1 MAQGYGVNIP
11 LVVDPTDSAYKLLDN
26 VEDVVRQ
33 NLKMLVLT
41 SPGERIQVPSF
52 GVGIRRYLFEN
63 MNSSTRT
70 RIEQKIQEQ
79 VRAFMSYLTIDN
91 IDISVPLNDFG
102 SPDESLSNVLFIKIS
117 YNVKSFRSFSD
128 FLTLELTI

>member
-63 MNSSTRT
+63 MTSSTRAQ
-70 RIEQKIQEQ
+70 IDQKIREQ
-79 VRAFMSYLTIDN
+79 VRAFMSYLIIDN
-91 IDISVPLNDFG
+91 IDISVPLNDLG
-102 SPDESLSNVLFIKIS
+102 SPDDSLSNVLFVKIS
-117 YNVKSFRSFSD
+117 YNVKSFQSFSD

>member
-1 MAQGYGVNIP
+1 MAQGFGVNIP
-11 LVVDPTDSAYKLLDN
+11 LVVDATDGAYKLLDD
-26 VEDVVRQ
+26 VKDVVRQ

-41 SPGERIQVPSF
+41 SPGERIQIPTF

-63 MNSSTRT
+63 MTPL
-70 RIEQKIQEQ
+70 IQIQVEQKIREQ

-91 IDISVPLNDFG
+91 IEVSTPTSDLGAPND
-102 SPDESLSNVLFIKIS
+102 SLSSVLYIKIF